1 MTMSGEIVEKLK
13 EASTGLLMMS
23 ESDYPF
29 EVVQWEGAAPATQEK
44 ILQLTGSQDLPVE
57 VVDLDYLFR
66 NCAFEQEWHN
76 ELQKKDVQKF
86 QTFVQTLKDNLSDI
100 SVYRVG
106 KINIDAYIIGKTQD
120 GDLAGVVTKLVET

>member
-1 MTMSGEIVEKLK
+1 MTMSGEIIEKLK

-44 ILQLTGSQDLPVE
+44 ILQLTGSQDLPIE
-57 VVDLDYLFR
+57 IVDLDYLFR

-86 QTFVQTLKDNLSDI
+86 QTLIQTLKDNLSNI

-106 KINIDAYIIGKTQD
+106 QINIDAYLIGW
-120 GDLAGVVTKLVET
+120 

>member
-1 MTMSGEIVEKLK
+1 MTMSGEIGEKLK

-76 ELQKKDVQKF
+76 ELQKKDVKKF
-86 QTFVQTLKDNLSDI
+86 QTLVQTLKDNLSNI

-106 KINIDAYIIGKTQD
+106 QINIDAYILGETKD

>member
-1 MTMSGEIVEKLK
+1 MSGEIVEKLK

-29 EVVQWEGAAPATQEK
+29 EVVLWEGAAPATQEK
-44 ILQLTGSQDLPVE
+44 ILQLTGSQNLPVE

-66 NCAFEQEWHN
+66 NCAFEQEWHD
-76 ELQKKDVQKF
+76 ELQKKDVKRF
-86 QTFVQTLKDNLSDI
+86 QTLVQTLKDNLSDI

-106 KINIDAYIIGKTQD
+106 QINIDAYIIGQTQN
-120 GDLAGVVTKLVET
+120 GDLAGLVTKLVET

>member
-1 MTMSGEIVEKLK
+1 MSGEIVEKLK

-29 EVVQWEGAAPATQEK
+29 EVVQWKDAAPATQEK

-76 ELQKKDVQKF
+76 ELQKKDVKKF
-86 QTFVQTLKDNLSDI
+86 QTLIQTLKDNLSYI

-106 KINIDAYIIGKTQD
+106 QINIDAYIIGQTKE

>member
-1 MTMSGEIVEKLK
+1 MSGEIGEKLK
-13 EASTGLLMMS
+13 EASSGLLMMS

-76 ELQKKDVQKF
+76 ELQKKDVKKF
-86 QTFVQTLKDNLSDI
+86 QTLVQTLKDNLRNI

-106 KINIDAYIIGKTQD
+106 QINIDAYIIGETKD
-120 GDLAGVVTKLVET
+120 GDLAGVVTKLVES

>member
-1 MTMSGEIVEKLK
+1 MTMSSEIVEKLK

-29 EVVQWEGAAPATQEK
+29 NVVQWEGAAPATQEK
-44 ILQLTGSQDLPVE
+44 ILQLTGSQDQPVE

-76 ELQKKDVQKF
+76 ELQKKDVKKF
-86 QTFVQTLKDNLSDI
+86 QTLVQTLKDNLSDI

-106 KINIDAYIIGKTQD
+106 QINIDAYIIGQTKD
-120 GDLAGVVTKLVET
+120 GDLAGVATKLVET

>member
-1 MTMSGEIVEKLK
+1 MSGEIVEKLK

-29 EVVQWEGAAPATQEK
+29 KVVQWEGAAPATQEK

-57 VVDLDYLFR
+57 IVDLDYLFR

-76 ELQKKDVQKF
+76 ELQKKDVKKF
-86 QTFVQTLKDNLSDI
+86 QTLVQTLKDNLSDI

-106 KINIDAYIIGKTQD
+106 KINIDAYIIGKTKN
-120 GDLAGVVTKLVET
+120 GDLAGVATKLVET

>member
-29 EVVQWEGAAPATQEK
+29 DVVQWEGAAPATQEK
-44 ILQLTGSQDLPVE
+44 ILQLTGSQDQPVE

-76 ELQKKDVQKF
+76 ELQKKDVKKF
-86 QTFVQTLKDNLSDI
+86 QRLVQTLKDNLSDI

-106 KINIDAYIIGKTQD
+106 QINIDAYIIGQTKD

>member
-1 MTMSGEIVEKLK
+1 MNGEIVEKLK

-29 EVVQWEGAAPATQEK
+29 DVVQWEGAAPATQEK
-44 ILQLTGSQDLPVE
+44 ILQLTGSQDQPVE

-76 ELQKKDVQKF
+76 ELQKKDVKKF
-86 QTFVQTLKDNLSDI
+86 QTLVQILKDHLSDI
-100 SVYRVG
+100 NVYRVG
-106 KINIDAYIIGKTQD
+106 QINIDAYIIGQTKD

>member
-1 MTMSGEIVEKLK
+1 MSGEIVEKLK

-44 ILQLTGSQDLPVE
+44 ILQLTGSQDLPIE

-66 NCAFEQEWHN
+66 NCVFEQEWHN

-86 QTFVQTLKDNLSDI
+86 QTLVQTLKDNLSDI

>member
-1 MTMSGEIVEKLK
+1 MSGEIVEKLK
-13 EASTGLLMMS
+13 EASTSLLMMS

-76 ELQKKDVQKF
+76 ELQKKDVKKF
-86 QTFVQTLKDNLSDI
+86 QTLVQTLKDNLSDI

-106 KINIDAYIIGKTQD
+106 QTNIDAYIIGQTKD
-120 GDLAGVVTKLVET
+120 GDLAGVATKLVET

>member
-1 MTMSGEIVEKLK
+1 MSGEIVEKLK

-44 ILQLTGSQDLPVE
+44 ILQLTGSQNLPVE
-57 VVDLDYLFR
+57 VVELDYFFR

-76 ELQKKDVQKF
+76 ELQKKDVKRF
-86 QTFVQTLKDNLSDI
+86 QTLMQTLKDNLSDI

-106 KINIDAYIIGKTQD
+106 QINIDAYIIGQTKD

>member
-1 MTMSGEIVEKLK
+1 MSGEIGEKLK
-13 EASTGLLMMS
+13 EASSGLLMMS

-29 EVVQWEGAAPATQEK
+29 EVFQWEGAAPGTQEK

-76 ELQKKDVQKF
+76 ELQKKDVKKF
-86 QTFVQTLKDNLSDI
+86 QTLVQTLKDNLSNI

-106 KINIDAYIIGKTQD
+106 QINIDAYIIGETKD

>member
-44 ILQLTGSQDLPVE
+44 ILQLTGSQNLPVE
-57 VVDLDYLFR
+57 VVELDYFFR

-76 ELQKKDVQKF
+76 ELQKKDVKRF
-86 QTFVQTLKDNLSDI
+86 QTLMQALKDNLSDI

-106 KINIDAYIIGKTQD
+106 QINIDAYIIGQTQD

>member
-1 MTMSGEIVEKLK
+1 MNGEIVEKLK

-29 EVVQWEGAAPATQEK
+29 DVVQWEGAAPATQEK

-57 VVDLDYLFR
+57 IVDLDYLFR

-76 ELQKKDVQKF
+76 ELQKKDVKKF
-86 QTFVQTLKDNLSDI
+86 QTLVQTLKDNLSDI

-106 KINIDAYIIGKTQD
+106 QINIDAYIIGQTKD

>member
-1 MTMSGEIVEKLK
+1 MSGEIVEKLK
-13 EASTGLLMMS
+13 EASTGLLIMS

-44 ILQLTGSQDLPVE
+44 ILQLTGSQNLPVE
-57 VVDLDYLFR
+57 VVELDYFFR

-76 ELQKKDVQKF
+76 ELQKKDVKRF
-86 QTFVQTLKDNLSDI
+86 QTLMQTLKDNLSDI

-106 KINIDAYIIGKTQD
+106 QINIDAYIIGQTKD

>member
-1 MTMSGEIVEKLK
+1 MSGEIGEKLK
-13 EASTGLLMMS
+13 EASSGLLMMS

-44 ILQLTGSQDLPVE
+44 ILQLTGSQYLPVE

-76 ELQKKDVQKF
+76 ELQKKDVKKF
-86 QTFVQTLKDNLSDI
+86 QTLVQTLKDNLRNI

-106 KINIDAYIIGKTQD
+106 QINIDAYIIGETKD

>member
-1 MTMSGEIVEKLK
+1 MTMSSEIVEKLK

-44 ILQLTGSQDLPVE
+44 ILQLTGSQNLPVE
-57 VVDLDYLFR
+57 IVDLDYLFR

-76 ELQKKDVQKF
+76 ELQKKDVKKF
-86 QTFVQTLKDNLSDI
+86 QKLIQMLKDNLTDI
-100 SVYRVG
+100 CVYRVG
-106 KINIDAYIIGKTQD
+106 QINIDAYIIGQTKD
-120 GDLAGVVTKLVET
+120 GHLAGVVTKLVET

>member
-1 MTMSGEIVEKLK
+1 MSGEIVEKLK

-86 QTFVQTLKDNLSDI
+86 QTLVQTLKDNLNDI

>member
-1 MTMSGEIVEKLK
+1 MSGEIVEKLK

-76 ELQKKDVQKF
+76 ELQKKDVKKF
-86 QTFVQTLKDNLSDI
+86 QTLVQTLKDNLSDI
-100 SVYRVG
+100 SVYRIG
-106 KINIDAYIIGKTQD
+106 QINIDAYIIGQTKD

>member
-1 MTMSGEIVEKLK
+1 MTMSGEIGEKLK

-76 ELQKKDVQKF
+76 ELQKKDVKKF
-86 QTFVQTLKDNLSDI
+86 QTLVQTLKDNLSNI

-106 KINIDAYIIGKTQD
+106 QINIDAYIIGETKD

>member
-1 MTMSGEIVEKLK
+1 MSGEIVEKLK

-29 EVVQWEGAAPATQEK
+29 EVVQWEGAAPATPEK
-44 ILQLTGSQDLPVE
+44 ILQLTGSQNLPVE
-57 VVDLDYLFR
+57 VVELDYLFR

-76 ELQKKDVQKF
+76 DSQKQDVKRF
-86 QTFVQTLKDNLSDI
+86 QTLIQTLKDNLSDI
-100 SVYRVG
+100 KVYRVG
-106 KINIDAYIIGKTQD
+106 QINIDAYIIGQTKD

>member
-1 MTMSGEIVEKLK
+1 MSGEIVEKLK

-57 VVDLDYLFR
+57 IVDLDYLFR

-76 ELQKKDVQKF
+76 ELQKKDVKKF
-86 QTFVQTLKDNLSDI
+86 QALIQTLKGNLSDI

-106 KINIDAYIIGKTQD
+106 QINIDAYIIGQTKD
-120 GDLAGVVTKLVET
+120 GDLAGVATKLVET

>member
-1 MTMSGEIVEKLK
+1 MNGEIVEKLK

-29 EVVQWEGAAPATQEK
+29 EVVHWEGAAPATQEK
-44 ILQLTGSQDLPVE
+44 ILQLTGSQDLPIE

-76 ELQKKDVQKF
+76 ELQKEDVKKF
-86 QTFVQTLKDNLSDI
+86 QTLIQTLKDNLTEI

-106 KINIDAYIIGKTQD
+106 QINIDAYIIGQTKD

>member
-1 MTMSGEIVEKLK
+1 MNDEIVEKLK

-29 EVVQWEGAAPATQEK
+29 DVVQWEGAAPATQEK
-44 ILQLTGSQDLPVE
+44 ILQLTGSQDQPVE

-76 ELQKKDVQKF
+76 ELQKKDVKKF
-86 QTFVQTLKDNLSDI
+86 QTLVQTLKDNLSDI

-106 KINIDAYIIGKTQD
+106 QINIDAYIIGQTKD

>member
-1 MTMSGEIVEKLK
+1 MSGEIVEKLK

-44 ILQLTGSQDLPVE
+44 ILQLTDSQNLQVE
-57 VVDLDYLFR
+57 VVELDYLFR

-76 ELQKKDVQKF
+76 ELQKKDVKRY
-86 QTFVQTLKDNLSDI
+86 QTLMQTLKDNLSDI

-106 KINIDAYIIGKTQD
+106 QINIDAYIIGQTQN
-120 GDLAGVVTKLVET
+120 GDLAGLVTKLVET

>member
-44 ILQLTGSQDLPVE
+44 ILQLRGSQNLPIE
-57 VVDLDYLFR
+57 VVELDYLFR

-76 ELQKKDVQKF
+76 ELQKQDVKKF
-86 QTFVQTLKDNLSDI
+86 QTLIQTLKDNLSDI
-100 SVYRVG
+100 KVYRVG
-106 KINIDAYIIGKTQD
+106 QINIDAYIIGQTKD